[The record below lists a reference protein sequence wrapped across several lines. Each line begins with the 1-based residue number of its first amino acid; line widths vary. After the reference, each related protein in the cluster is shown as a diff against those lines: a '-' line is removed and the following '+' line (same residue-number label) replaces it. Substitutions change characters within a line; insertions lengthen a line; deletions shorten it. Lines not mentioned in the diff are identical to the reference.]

1 MAPRGGDFIFHL
13 VQSRRSF
20 RTFVL
25 CCRCSTVIKI
35 LRISRLLWKWNFM
48 NEKICRD
55 STFNLYFPLMMTE
68 QTLLSAHMEPEQSK
82 YKMFSQNT
90 NVIMKAECDVYQWWL
105 AWPYG
110 LSKST
115 SDTLWAQK
123 IFDLEDTD
131 SSHIVDVSLCYYC
144 KARCHLFAHGALL
157 L

>member
-1 MAPRGGDFIFHL
+1 
-13 VQSRRSF
+13 
-20 RTFVL
+20 
-25 CCRCSTVIKI
+25 
-35 LRISRLLWKWNFM
+35 
-48 NEKICRD
+48 
-55 STFNLYFPLMMTE
+55 MTE

-144 KARCHLFAHGALL
+144 KAKEDKDAKHDAICLL
-157 L
+157 MEPYYCKLLCESMNLP